1 MTLAG
6 ISADGK
12 DSQMI
17 AMILLQNA
25 KLDENTSN
33 AIIIQLVAKADSRKV
48 SNASG
53 ANACIKVP
61 MSMITNLKGC
71 IKDISSALIE
81 KMGEAT
87 DSEAPVFTTAFGLNM
102 SEKVKEA
109 LDAIDSVGVSDA
121 LTEDT

>member
-1 MTLAG
+1 
-6 ISADGK
+6 
-12 DSQMI
+12 MI

-33 AIIIQLVAKADSRKV
+33 AITIQLVAKADSRKV

-53 ANACIKVP
+53 ANAYIKVP

-71 IKDISSALIE
+71 IKDISSTLNE

-87 DSEAPVFTTAFGLNM
+87 DSEAPVFTTDFWL
-102 SEKVKEA
+102 EH
-109 LDAIDSVGVSDA
+109 VGESQRSSGCH
-121 LTEDT
+121 